1 MLDLIIKRCTLP
13 DGRQDIDIGI
23 AQGRIAALE
32 PALKAEAARSIDA
45 AGQLVSPP
53 FVDAHFHMD
62 STLSFGLPRVNQS
75 GTLLEGIALWGEL
88 KPLLTQEALVER
100 ALAYCDWAVARGLLA
115 IRSHV
120 DVCDPRL
127 LAVEA
132 LLHVREQV
140 KPYLD
145 LQLVAFPQDGVL
157 RAPGAMDNLKRA
169 LDMGVDVVGGI
180 PHFER
185 TMQDGAE
192 SVRLLCELAAER
204 GLRVD
209 MHCDESDDPL
219 SRHVETLAYHAQRLG
234 LQGRVTGSHLTSM
247 HSMDNYYVSKLIPLM
262 REAGVSAIANP
273 LINITLQ
280 GRHDSYPK
288 RRGDARARA
297 AGRRRAG
304 GLRPRLRDGSLVQPG
319 LGRHAGGRA
328 HGPARGADDGPGRH
342 ARLFRGRD
350 HDPGPHPGLDDT
362 GLAVGKRADL
372 VLLQA
377 RDAVEALRLRA
388 TRLMVLRGGQSSPK
402 PRRPPPRC
410 TCRAVPR
417 RSASRRRPAERMR
430 RGGHAAPSAPGFVP
444 PYFNGMQMQVCNCA
458 GGVVRGSFMY
468 ISNMGKSAGTSPLP
482 GSHSENIQL

>member
-1 MLDLIIKRCTLP
+1 MFDLIIKQAVLP
-13 DGRQDIDIGI
+13 DGRGPLDIGVRD
-23 AQGRIAALE
+23 GRIAAIE
-32 PALKAEAARSIDA
+32 PQLPAEAGDVLDA
-45 AGQLVSPP
+45 QGQLVSTP

-62 STLSFGLPRVNQS
+62 STLSYGLPRVNES

-100 ALAYCDWAVARGLLA
+100 ALAYCDWAVGRGLLA

-132 LLHVREQV
+132 LLHVRERV

-157 RAPGAMDNLKRA
+157 RAPGALDNLKRA

-185 TMQDGAE
+185 TMQDGAD
-192 SVRLLCELAAER
+192 SVRILCELAAER

-219 SRHVETLAYHAQRLG
+219 SRHIESLAYQSQRLG
-234 LQGRVTGSHLTSM
+234 LHGRVTGSHLTSM
-247 HSMDNYYVSKLIPLM
+247 HSMDNYYVSKLIPLI
-262 REAGVSAIANP
+262 REAGVAAIANP

-280 GRHDSYPK
+280 GRHDTYPK
-288 RRGDARARA
+288 RRGMTRVPELLA
-297 AGRRRAG
+297 AGVPVAFGHDCVMDPWYSLG
-304 GLRPRLRDGSLVQPG
+304 GGDMLEVAHMG
-319 LGRHAGGRA
+319 LHVAQMT
-328 HGPARGADDGPGRH
+328 
-342 ARLFRGRD
+342 GRD
-350 HDPGPHPGLDDT
+350 AMLACFKAVTETPAAILGLDDV

-377 RDAVEALRLRA
+377 GDPVEAIRLRA
-388 TRLMVLRGGQSSPK
+388 ARLAVIRGGRIIARTAPV
-402 PRRPPPRC
+402 
-410 TCRAVPR
+410 RAELALPG
-417 RSASRRRPAERMR
+417 RPASVDFRLR
-430 RGGHAAPSAPGFVP
+430 R
-444 PYFNGMQMQVCNCA
+444 
-458 GGVVRGSFMY
+458 
-468 ISNMGKSAGTSPLP
+468 
-482 GSHSENIQL
+482 